1 MTDPLGQSQVIN
13 YLIGLRVEGYNFDIL
28 SFEKPEKFIT
38 QGKYIRN
45 LLDEHGI
52 QWFPQKFHYNPPVLS
67 KIYDKFTLLKIA
79 KELHHKNN
87 YALIHCRSYPAAEV
101 ALKLKKQTGVK
112 FLFDMRGFWPDEK
125 AEGGHWNQKF
135 FFWRKVYNYYKKK
148 EREFIIAA
156 DHIIS
161 LTKAAKKEIEN
172 RSYFNNAPL
181 TVIPCCAD
189 AENFLLKTEEKAT
202 RARKLLSIPTE
213 KFVLSYLGSL
223 GTWYMIDE
231 MLRFF
236 SELKKKKPESLFL
249 IISGSDRHI
258 VTERLQTY
266 GLSPNDVKIVSVPF
280 KDVAKNMYA
289 SDVSIS
295 FIRPVYSKMAS
306 SPVKIGEILSMG
318 IPIIANNIGDSGIF
332 IQENNLGFMLNN
344 ITEEEINNA
353 LHDINRIK
361 NIDPIFIREK
371 ALKEYS
377 LAKGVALY
385 KGVYRQILQS

>member
-13 YLIGLRVEGYNFDIL
+13 YLIGLRTEGYKFDIL

-38 QGKYIRN
+38 QGEYIRN

-67 KIYDKFTLLKIA
+67 KIYDKFTLLRIA
-79 KELHHKNN
+79 KALHLKNN

-125 AEGGHWNQKF
+125 AEGGHWDQKI
-135 FFWRKVYNYYKKK
+135 FFWRKVYSYYKRK

-161 LTKAAKKEIEN
+161 LTNAAKKEIES
-172 RSYFNNAPL
+172 RSYFKCAPL

-202 RARKLLSIPTE
+202 HARELLSIPQE

-236 SELKKKKPESLFL
+236 AELKKKKPESLFL

-266 GLSPNDVKIVSVPF
+266 GLSLNDVKIISVPF

-318 IPIIANNIGDSGIF
+318 IPIIANNIGDSGMF
-332 IQENNLGFMLNN
+332 IQENNLGIMLNN

-353 LHDINRIK
+353 LRNINRIK
-361 NIDPIFIREK
+361 NIDPVLIREK
-371 ALKEYS
+371 ALEEYS
-377 LAKGVALY
+377 LARGVALY
-385 KGVYRQILQS
+385 KGAYRQIFQS